1 MFLSQTVSLSDFSS
15 TAEARRAGA
24 RMAASL
30 GLNETKSGETAIV
43 ITEAARNAVVY
54 GGGGQLLLSG
64 TKSKN
69 ETRMDIV
76 ALDRGPGIADLSSA
90 LQDGYSTGGTPG
102 TGLGAIKRMA
112 EVFDVFS
119 NGKGTAIFARIEQP
133 ENERHPSKSSVELAG
148 LVSAIAGEKVSGD
161 NLAWEIC
168 SDRCMVMMADG
179 LGHGIQAAEA
189 ADEAVRV
196 FRLHSAESPASL
208 ISRLHDALKKTR
220 GAAAAIA
227 EVRPLAGSLTYAGVG
242 NISGSI
248 LSNTLSR
255 SLVSHNGTL
264 GYVMARVQ
272 EFKIEW
278 PKDGVLVMHSDGLQ
292 SRWDLARYP
301 GLLAR
306 QPALIAGVLLR
317 DFRRERDDASVLVL
331 KGAAAI

>member
-1 MFLSQTVSLSDFSS
+1 MFLSQSVSLSDASS

-24 RMAASL
+24 RMASLL
-30 GLNETKSGETAIV
+30 GLNEKKSGETAVV

-64 TKSKN
+64 IKSKN
-69 ETRMDIV
+69 ETRMEIV
-76 ALDRGPGIADLSSA
+76 ALDRGPGIADLSRA

-119 NGKGTAIFARIEQP
+119 NSKGTAIFARIEQP
-133 ENERHPSKSSVELAG
+133 TAEAQLRRSSIELAG
-148 LVSAIAGEKVSGD
+148 LLSPLAGERVCGD
-161 NLAWEIC
+161 NLAWEING
-168 SDRCMVMMADG
+168 DRCVVLAVDG
-179 LGHGIQAAEA
+179 LGHGLQAAEA

-196 FRLHSAESPASL
+196 FRAHSNESPTSL
-208 ISRLHDALKKTR
+208 ITRLHDALKKTR

-227 EVRPLAGSLTYAGVG
+227 EVRPLVGTLVYAGVG
-242 NISGSI
+242 NISGTI
-248 LSNTLSR
+248 LSHTLGR

-264 GYVMARVQ
+264 GHVMSRVQ
-272 EFKIEW
+272 EFKVDW
-278 PKDGVLVMHSDGLQ
+278 PKDGILVMHSDGLL
-292 SRWDLARYP
+292 SRWDLSRYP
-301 GLLAR
+301 GLLGR

>member
-15 TAEARRAGA
+15 TAEARRIGA
-24 RMAASL
+24 RMALSL
-30 GLNETKSGETAIV
+30 GLNEKKSGETAIV

-64 TKSKN
+64 IKSKH
-69 ETRMDIV
+69 ETRMEIL
-76 ALDRGPGIADLSSA
+76 ALDRGPGIADLSRA

-112 EVFDVFS
+112 EAFDVFS
-119 NGKGTAIFARIEQP
+119 NAKGTAIFARIEQS
-133 ENERHPSKSSVELAG
+133 ENEQRSQKSSVELAG
-148 LVSAIAGEKVSGD
+148 LVSPIAGETASGD
-161 NLAWEIC
+161 NLAWEING
-168 SDRCMVMMADG
+168 DRCMVMMADG
-179 LGHGIQAAEA
+179 LGHGPQAAEA

-196 FRLHSAESPASL
+196 FRAHSSESPASL
-208 ISRLHDALKKTR
+208 ISRMHDALKKNR

-227 EVRPLAGSLTYAGVG
+227 EVRTLAGTLIYAGVG

-248 LSNTLSR
+248 LSSTLSR

-264 GYVMARVQ
+264 GHVMARVQ
-272 EFKIEW
+272 EFKVEW

-292 SRWDLARYP
+292 SRWDLSRYP